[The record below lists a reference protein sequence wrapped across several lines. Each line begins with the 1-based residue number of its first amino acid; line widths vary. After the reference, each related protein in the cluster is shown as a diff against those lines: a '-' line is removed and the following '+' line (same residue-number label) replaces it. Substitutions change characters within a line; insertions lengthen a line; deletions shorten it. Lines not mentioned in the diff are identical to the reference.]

1 MGIRRLTGAV
11 VAVLAVGGLA
21 TAAQLASSS
30 AVGAPTRSAVGTVFP
45 DTLQPGGTTRFCGAG
60 FAAGSA
66 VAVSVGGTSAT
77 TAVAAPDGRFCVALQ
92 ARDTAA
98 GASRLVASGRDS
110 DGRLLNVNG
119 GVAVTRTT
127 PYVGSAPPR
136 SAVGPL
142 VSDSRPAVLEAWGA
156 VGVLALAAGACA
168 IASQRRRGIPPER
181 VASGATARPVVAAE

>member
-21 TAAQLASSS
+21 TVAQLASSS
-30 AVGAPTRSAVGTVFP
+30 AVGAPTRTAVGTVFP

-66 VAVSVGGTSAT
+66 VAVSVGGASAT

-92 ARDTAA
+92 ARDAAA

-119 GVAVTRTT
+119 GVAVTR
-127 PYVGSAPPR
+127 SAPYLSSAPR

-142 VSDSRPAVLEAWGA
+142 VSDSRPVVLEAWGA
-156 VGVLALAAGACA
+156 VGVLALAAGAGA
-168 IASQRRRGIPPER
+168 IASQRRRGAPPER
-181 VASGATARPVVAAE
+181 VASGATTRPVLAAE